1 MTQDDD
7 LDALFDHLSA
17 EYAGQPSAA
26 TSVPATD
33 APATSVSKADT
44 PLTTARAAD
53 AATGGPARAALAGN
67 DPPAAG
73 PSAPDSTT
81 GNPAA
86 GGPSGTQTHI
96 APPAAGGDCALY
108 GHLGHL
114 TRALHDALHEL
125 GFDKSIAQAADSM
138 PDARDRLNYV
148 ANLTAQAAERALNA
162 VDAAQPLQAALEQ
175 DGEALSGRW
184 ERLFEHQ
191 LDEGEFRALAHDT
204 RSFLKTLPGKTQA
217 TRAQL
222 MEILMAQDF
231 QDLTGQVI
239 KKIAEI
245 AQDVEGQLLRLLLDA
260 SPEHRGQ
267 ERPARREEGLLNGPV
282 VNPAGRADVVADQA
296 QVDDLLHSL
305 GF

>member
-1 MTQDDD
+1 MPQDDD
-7 LDALFDHLSA
+7 LDALFDQLSA
-17 EYAGQPSAA
+17 EYACQPSAA
-26 TSVPATD
+26 PGA
-33 APATSVSKADT
+33 AATSTAEADAS
-44 PLTTARAAD
+44 LIAARAA
-53 AATGGPARAALAGN
+53 T
-67 DPPAAG
+67 G
-73 PSAPDSTT
+73 PSASD
-81 GNPAA
+81 PAT
-86 GGPSGTQTHI
+86 GGPSGTQTHV
-96 APPAAGGDCALY
+96 ALPTAGGDCALY

-162 VDAAQPLQAALEQ
+162 VDAAQPLQVALEQ

-184 ERLFEHQ
+184 ERLFERQ
-191 LDEGEFRALAHDT
+191 LDEGEFRTLAHDT
-204 RSFLKTLPGKTQA
+204 RSFLKTLPGKAQA

-231 QDLTGQVI
+231 HDLTGQVI
-239 KKIAEI
+239 KKITEI
-245 AQDVEGQLLRLLLDA
+245 ARDVESQLLRLLLDA

-267 ERPARREEGLLNGPV
+267 ERPARREDGLLNGPV